1 MKLKVILLL
10 SIAINIILANDKLKI
25 VTTLTT
31 YADITRQIG
40 GDYVDV
46 EHIVSGDQDAHFVR
60 PRPSYAVLLNKAD
73 LFVTTGLDLELW
85 APTLVDMAK
94 NNQIRSGQPG
104 YVAAYQ
110 GIELLEK
117 PATLSRSEG
126 DIHLYG
132 NPHITNSPIAIKTI
146 AENIASGLIKNKSA
160 QKDYFYRNLEKLKN
174 NIDERLFG
182 AELVQI
188 MGSQLLTKLAV
199 SGKLIPFLE
208 EKTFQG
214 KPMIAFLG
222 GWLKQ
227 GMSFRGKKIV
237 AYHKNWSYF
246 ERIFGIHIIG
256 FVEPKPG
263 IPPSPK
269 HIEQLTADMRENDV
283 KVVLAAN
290 YFDENKVR
298 NICERVN
305 AQAVIVPMYVD
316 GAPGTNSIYQLFD
329 LWINSL
335 EKAYS
340 QN

>member
-1 MKLKVILLL
+1 MLT
-10 SIAINIILANDKLKI
+10 IAMNFVLANDKLKV

-31 YADITRQIG
+31 YADIARQIG
-40 GDYVDV
+40 GDYVEV
-46 EHIVSGDQDAHFVR
+46 KYIVSGDQDAHFVR

-73 LFVTTGLDLELW
+73 LFITTGLDLELW
-85 APTLVDMAK
+85 APTLVDMSK
-94 NNQIRSGQPG
+94 NNKIRSGQSG

-110 GIELLEK
+110 GIELLER
-117 PATLSRSEG
+117 PAMLSRSEG

-132 NPHITNSPIAIKTI
+132 NPHITNSPLAMKIIA
-146 AENIASGLIKNKSA
+146 ANIASGLIKNKSA
-160 QKDYFYRNLEKLKN
+160 QKDYFYQNLEKLKN
-174 NIDERLFG
+174 KIDERLFG
-182 AELVQI
+182 VDLVKI
-188 MGSQLLTKLAV
+188 LGGQLLTKLAV
-199 SGKLIPFLE
+199 SAKLIPFLE

-214 KPMIAFLG
+214 KPMISYLG

-246 ERIFGIHIIG
+246 EQIFGVQIIG

-269 HIEQLTADMRENDV
+269 HIEQLTADMRENGV

-298 NICERVN
+298 NICQRVN

-316 GAPGTNSIYQLFD
+316 GAPGTDSIYRLID
-329 LWINSL
+329 LWMNSL
-335 EKAYS
+335 AGAFVQE
-340 QN
+340 